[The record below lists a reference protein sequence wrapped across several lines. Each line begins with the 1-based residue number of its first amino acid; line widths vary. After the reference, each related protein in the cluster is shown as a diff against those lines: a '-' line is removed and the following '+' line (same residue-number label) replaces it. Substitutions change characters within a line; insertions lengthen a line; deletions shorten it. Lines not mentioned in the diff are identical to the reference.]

1 MLRSSTVKYLDIPTW
16 LRWSLI
22 VMAIMF
28 GISALALI
36 TQSYGYITLP
46 SWVREVNDA
55 LWPFWTFGVG
65 YELGVRGVIRKLR
78 KRFSL

>member
-16 LRWSLI
+16 LRWLLI
-22 VMAIMF
+22 ATAVMFAIT
-28 GISALALI
+28 ALALI
-36 TQSYGYITLP
+36 AQSHGYITLP

-55 LWPFWTFGVG
+55 LWPLWTFAIG